1 MIRQEQRY
9 NPLDFEPDVAIGIGL
24 PMTPAD
30 GSKYPTPLLAYQG
43 SSSLET
49 SAQEVGAAKFTGGVF
64 YSTYTTTDQVKAN
77 IKNLVLT
84 NPGERFYHP
93 TFGIGIQG
101 LLFENITP
109 TIISKVNDAIETQIQ
124 IWLPYVT
131 IKDIDIN
138 SDRIDSNELRIKIDY
153 IIFKNETDLQSV
165 VVFT

>member
-1 MIRQEQRY
+1 LIRQEQRY

-24 PMTPAD
+24 PMTPAL
-30 GSKYPTPLLAYQG
+30 GGKYPTPQSG
-43 SSSLET
+43 SLET
-49 SAQEVGAAKFTGGVF
+49 ADLEIGTSKFKGGVF
-64 YSTYTTTDQVKAN
+64 NSTYTTNEQVQAN

-101 LLFENITP
+101 LLFENVTP
-109 TIISKVNDAIETQIQ
+109 GVISKVYNAIENQIQ

-131 IKDIDIN
+131 IKTIDIN

-153 IIFKNETDLQSV
+153 IIFENETDLQTV
-165 VVFT
+165 VIFT

>member
-30 GSKYPTPLLAYQG
+30 GGKYPTPLLAYQG

>member
-1 MIRQEQRY
+1 LARQEQRY

-30 GSKYPTPLLAYQG
+30 GGKYPTPK
-43 SSSLET
+43 SDSLET
-49 SAQEVGAAKFTGGVF
+49 AEQEIGSEKFTGGVF
-64 YSTYTTTDQVKAN
+64 NSTYTTTDQVKAN
-77 IKNLVLT
+77 IRNLVLT

-93 TFGIGIQG
+93 TFGIGVQG

-109 TIISKVNDAIETQIQ
+109 EIVSKVYSAIEDQIQ
-124 IWLPYVT
+124 IWLPYIT

-153 IIFKNETDLQSV
+153 IIFENETDLQTV